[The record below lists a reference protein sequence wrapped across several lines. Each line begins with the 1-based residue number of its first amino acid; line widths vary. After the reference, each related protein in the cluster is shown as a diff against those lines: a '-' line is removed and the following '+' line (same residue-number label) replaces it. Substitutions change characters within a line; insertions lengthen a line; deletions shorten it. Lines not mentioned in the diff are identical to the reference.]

1 MSQLVLKAMCE
12 QKKKNQKSYTVPGL
26 PVLDNQ
32 TQSVDSVGGG
42 KGRKILENTPPP
54 FRVKA
59 ENYFSRN
66 PSTKCSKRSYD
77 IIRYKVTY

>member
-1 MSQLVLKAMCE
+1 M
-12 QKKKNQKSYTVPGL
+12 PGL
-26 PVLDNQ
+26 LVLDNQ

-54 FRVKA
+54 FRVKE